1 MPRRAITVTIT
12 VINRRAAGRTEMEAK
27 VLRADDKSLEI
38 ELRGFPLSMAN
49 ALRRHLINEV
59 PTMAV
64 EEVMVIENTSSVYNE
79 VLAHRI
85 SLIPFRTDLDHFVLP
100 EECNCGNRLGCERC
114 VVRFSLRARAV
125 SEVVTVYSRE
135 MVRET
140 GTEVVEPVSGDF
152 PIVKLA
158 PGQTIELE
166 LYVRLGTGK
175 KHAKWI
181 PGIATLYDGPD
192 GSRVLYFE
200 SFGFLPPARAVLEAA
215 KIFEKRTGE
224 LEKVLLEAIGDVGK
238 EA

>member
-1 MPRRAITVTIT
+1 M
-12 VINRRAAGRTEMEAK
+12 
-27 VLRADDKSLEI
+27 LRAGEKSLEI
-38 ELRGFPLSMAN
+38 ELRGLPLSMAN

-64 EEVMVIENTSSVYNE
+64 EELMVIENTSSVYNE

-85 SLIPFRTDLDHFVLP
+85 SLIPFRTDLDNFVLP
-100 EECNCGNRLGCERC
+100 EECGCDNRLGCERC

-125 SEVVTVYSRE
+125 SDIVTVYSRD

-140 GTEVVEPVSGDF
+140 GTEVVEPASGDF
-152 PIVKLA
+152 PVLKLA

-166 LYVRLGTGK
+166 LYVRLGTGRK
-175 KHAKWI
+175 NAKWI

-192 GSRVLYFE
+192 GSRILYFE
-200 SFGFLPPARAVLEAA
+200 SFGFLHPARAVLEAA
-215 KIFEKRTGE
+215 KIFEKRAGE
-224 LEKVLLEAIGDVGK
+224 LEKVLLEAVGDAGK

>member
-1 MPRRAITVTIT
+1 M
-12 VINRRAAGRTEMEAK
+12 GMEVK
-27 VLRADDKSLEI
+27 VLKADEKSLEI
-38 ELRGFPLSMAN
+38 ELRGFPLSLAN

-64 EEVMVIENTSSVYNE
+64 EEVMIIENTSSMYNE

-85 SLIPFRTDLDHFVLP
+85 SLIPFKTDLDHFVLP
-100 EECNCGNRLGCERC
+100 EECDCGNRLGCEKC
-114 VVRFSLRARAV
+114 VVRFSLRAKATSGV
-125 SEVVTVYSRE
+125 ITVYSRD
-135 MVRET
+135 MIRET

-158 PGQTIELE
+158 PGQAIELE

-181 PGIATLYDGPD
+181 PGIATLYDGPE

-200 SFGFLPPARAVLEAA
+200 SFGFLPPARAVVEAA

-224 LEKVLLEAIGDVGK
+224 LEQVLMEAIGNVGK

>member
-1 MPRRAITVTIT
+1 
-12 VINRRAAGRTEMEAK
+12 MEA
-27 VLRADDKSLEI
+27 RIIREDEKSIEL
-38 ELRGFPLSMAN
+38 ELRGVPLSLAN
-49 ALRRHLINEV
+49 AIRRHLINEV

-64 EEVMVIENTSSVYNE
+64 EEVMVIENSSSVYNE

-85 SLIPFRTDLDHFVLP
+85 SLIPFRTDLDNFVLP
-100 EECNCGNRLGCERC
+100 EECDCGNRLGCDRC

-125 SEVVTVYSRE
+125 SEVITVYSRD

-158 PGQTIELE
+158 PGQAIEME

-175 KHAKWI
+175 KHSKWI

-192 GSRVLYFE
+192 GSRILFFE

-215 KIFEKRTGE
+215 KIFEKRAGE
-224 LEKVLLEAIGDVGK
+224 LERVLMEAVGDAGK

>member
-1 MPRRAITVTIT
+1 M
-12 VINRRAAGRTEMEAK
+12 GMEVK
-27 VLRADDKSLEI
+27 VLKADEKSLEI
-38 ELRGFPLSMAN
+38 ELRGFPLSLAN

-64 EEVMVIENTSSVYNE
+64 EEVMIIENTSSMYNE

-85 SLIPFRTDLDHFVLP
+85 SLIPFKTDLDHFVLP
-100 EECNCGNRLGCERC
+100 EECDCGNRLGCEKC
-114 VVRFSLRARAV
+114 VVRFSLRAKATSGV
-125 SEVVTVYSRE
+125 ITVYSRD
-135 MVRET
+135 MIRET

-158 PGQTIELE
+158 PGQAIELE

-181 PGIATLYDGPD
+181 PGIATLYDGPE

-200 SFGFLPPARAVLEAA
+200 SFGFLPPARAVVEAA

-224 LEKVLLEAIGDVGK
+224 LEQVLTEAIGNVGK

>member
-1 MPRRAITVTIT
+1 
-12 VINRRAAGRTEMEAK
+12 MEAR
-27 VLRADDKSLEI
+27 VLRDDGKSI
-38 ELRGFPLSMAN
+38 ELELKGVPLSIAN
-49 ALRRHLINEV
+49 AIRRHLINEV

-64 EEVMVIENTSSVYNE
+64 EEVMVIENSSSVYNE

-85 SLIPFRTDLDHFVLP
+85 SLIPFKTDLDNFVLP
-100 EECNCGNRLGCERC
+100 EECDCGNRLGCDRC
-114 VVRFSLRARAV
+114 VVRFSLRAKAV
-125 SEVVTVYSRE
+125 SEVVTVYSRDL
-135 MVRET
+135 VRET

-158 PGQTIELE
+158 PGQAIEME

-192 GSRVLYFE
+192 GSRTLYFE

-224 LEKVLLEAIGDVGK
+224 LERVLMEALGDAGK

>member
-1 MPRRAITVTIT
+1 M
-12 VINRRAAGRTEMEAK
+12 
-27 VLRADDKSLEI
+27 LRADDKSLEI

-140 GTEVVEPVSGDF
+140 GTEAVEPVSGDF

-166 LYVRLGTGK
+166 LYVRLGTSFTVSK
-175 KHAKWI
+175 TKHVSVLAMLFI
-181 PGIATLYDGPD
+181 VL
-192 GSRVLYFE
+192 SR
-200 SFGFLPPARAVLEAA
+200 SITSLPTSSVEEALTFR
-215 KIFEKRTGE
+215 IMSHCPLTRWTS
-224 LEKVLLEAIGDVGK
+224 
-238 EA
+238 